1 MADKE
6 EEVMKPGTLAF
17 ITGFIFLLTLALPV
31 QLAAQHTRY
40 KLIDIGTLGGPVSY
54 IAGNETGH
62 RQLNNRGI
70 VAGTAD
76 ISTPDPNVANPD
88 LWLNPDCFFLSPAF
102 LWQNVVLTDL
112 GLLPGG
118 HDSATYVRN
127 PPWRIGGR
135 SA

>member
-1 MADKE
+1 
-6 EEVMKPGTLAF
+6 MKSRTLTPIIATTLF
-17 ITGFIFLLTLALPV
+17 IALVLPV

-40 KLIDIGTLGGPVSY
+40 KLIDIGTFGGPVSY

-76 ISTPDPNVANPD
+76 ISTPDPNAGNPD
-88 LWLNPDCFFLSPAF
+88 LCLNPDCFFLSHAF
-102 LWQNVVLTDL
+102 LWQNGVLTDL

>member
-1 MADKE
+1 
-6 EEVMKPGTLAF
+6 MKSRTLTPIIATTLF
-17 ITGFIFLLTLALPV
+17 IALIIPA

-40 KLIDIGTLGGPVSY
+40 KLIDIGTFGGPVSY

-76 ISTPDPNVANPD
+76 ISTPDPNAGNPD
-88 LWLNPDCFFLSPAF
+88 LCLNPDCFFLSHAF
-102 LWQNVVLTDL
+102 LWQNGVLTDL
-112 GLLPGG
+112 GTLPGG
-118 HDSATYVRN
+118 NDSATYVRN